1 MYNFLSFQKPISNVR
16 PTPDFLE
23 LPFHPTRLLIY
34 EKCGETLNPETLAAQ
49 LVSNQFMAVRQV
61 ERPDIGDLS
70 SLMEGGLGW
79 KVEGND
85 VFFNE

>member
-1 MYNFLSFQKPISNVR
+1 MFTATLV
-16 PTPDFLE
+16 FLE
-23 LPFHPTRLLIY
+23 LPFYAETRLLIY

-70 SLMEGGLGW
+70 STNGGVLGG
-79 KVEGND
+79 KVE
-85 VFFNE
+85 

>member
-1 MYNFLSFQKPISNVR
+1 MFTATLY
-16 PTPDFLE
+16 
-23 LPFHPTRLLIY
+23 PTRLLIY

-70 SLMEGGLGW
+70 SLMEGGLGG
-79 KVEGND
+79 KVEGNNM
-85 VFFNE
+85 FFNE

>member
-1 MYNFLSFQKPISNVR
+1 MFTATLY
-16 PTPDFLE
+16 
-23 LPFHPTRLLIY
+23 PTRLLIY

-61 ERPDIGDLS
+61 ERPDIGD
-70 SLMEGGLGW
+70 MGGGVLGG

-85 VFFNE
+85 MFFNE